1 MYLEHFGLSERPF
14 SLTPD
19 TQFFVDMPS
28 HIEAYNV
35 LLLALQS
42 GEGFIKITGEVGRG
56 KTILCRKLLNEL
68 HQPYITAYIPNPHL
82 TPAGLRIA
90 IADEFGISYVRNSG
104 QSKMLQQINQFL
116 LDAAAN
122 NKKPVVI
129 IDETQAMPLETLESL
144 RLLSNL
150 ETEKQKLLQIILFA
164 QPEIDVLLD
173 KESIRQLRQRISFSY
188 QLEKLSLR
196 DVKYYIEQ
204 RLGFAHLSID
214 HINKFFSPLA
224 YRAIHFYSN
233 GTPRLINILS
243 NKALLSAY
251 GKGKYKISLQNIRL
265 AALDTEETAT
275 LKHPLECRLYILMLF
290 ILSLLAGIFYEFT

>member
-14 SLTPD
+14 GLTPD

-68 HQPYITAYIPNPHL
+68 HEPYITAYIPNPHL
-82 TPAGLRIA
+82 TPAGLRMA
-90 IADEFGISYVRNSG
+90 IADELGITYVRNAG
-104 QSKMLQQINQFL
+104 QSKILQQINQFL
-116 LDAAAN
+116 LEAAAN
-122 NKKPVVI
+122 NQKIVVI
-129 IDETQAMPLETLESL
+129 IDEAQAMPLDTLESL

-164 QPEIDVLLD
+164 QPEIDVLLK

-188 QLEKLSLR
+188 RLKKLSLR
-196 DVKYYIEQ
+196 DVKYYIKR

-214 HINKFFSPLA
+214 HIDTFFTPLA
-224 YRAIHFYSN
+224 YRAMHFYSN

-243 NKALLSAY
+243 NKALLSAF
-251 GKGKYKISLQNIRL
+251 GKGKYKISLQHVRL
-265 AALDTEETAT
+265 AVLDTEETAPI
-275 LKHPLECRLYILMLF
+275 KHPLECRLSILLLF
-290 ILSLLAGIFYEFT
+290 VCSLSVGIFYELT